1 MTVSVSG
8 GSQESEACG
17 RASIEASGS
26 LPMCTVECHL
36 ASVGFKSESSIS
48 VIIVTTTWRKS
59 HIIYRPHTTQV
70 HCRPA
75 CTCLPR
81 VYRMSGLPILTAYLP
96 SFLLAF
102 LPACLLR
109 CLLACDVC
117 LPAMLAAHACIHAC
131 DASCMLA
138 YLRCMSACLSAYLS
152 VGLTYLLL
160 RTPAATV
167 LLLLH

>member
-81 VYRMSGLPILTAYLP
+81 VYRMSGLPILTACLP
-96 SFLLAF
+96 SCLRSCLLVC
-102 LPACLLR
+102 LRCLLR
-109 CLLACDVC
+109 CL
-117 LPAMLAAHACIHAC
+117 PAC
-131 DASCMLA
+131 DACMLA
-138 YLRCMSACLSAYLS
+138 YMPAMLLACLPTCDACLLVCLLTCLSA
-152 VGLTYLLL
+152 
-160 RTPAATV
+160 
-167 LLLLH
+167 